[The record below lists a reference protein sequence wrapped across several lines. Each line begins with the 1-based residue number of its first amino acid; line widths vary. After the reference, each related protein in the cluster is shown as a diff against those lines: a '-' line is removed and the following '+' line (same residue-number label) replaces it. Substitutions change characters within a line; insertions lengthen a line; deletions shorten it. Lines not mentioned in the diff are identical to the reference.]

1 MAISLRE
8 TVKINDFINLSTSE
22 KLLPK
27 FLTNVKSVRIST
39 VDKLMIAE
47 NDSLSD
53 VDLLKGVKLIEGG
66 YVSLVGLVV
75 SGEWNLPDNCAGG
88 VSICLVDKRLKVSKE
103 ATLGSYNT
111 PACKK
116 QFSFKII
123 PNYSVTTADAK
134 RAPWQ
139 LLVNIKGVRMQNGW
153 CPLSLEFVS
162 VCIVHKN
169 NVKLGL
175 RERITNVSDKGPIEL
190 TEAVVDEFIESVP
203 MAERLEKFK
212 RSSSFGVKSATKARP
227 TPRNNKSFNNRIVK
241 NVGSEGSFV
250 KKVSRPEPVVST
262 ETANSE
268 LEFKDVVNDLGDY
281 DEPYDASWLSF

>member
-8 TVKINDFINLSTSE
+8 TVNINEFINLSTTE

-27 FLTNVKSVRIST
+27 FMTNVKSVRVST
-39 VDKLMIAE
+39 VDKLMVSK

-53 VDLLKGVKLIEGG
+53 IDLLKGVKLIEGG

-103 ATLGSYNT
+103 ATLGSYNA

-123 PNYSVTTADAK
+123 PNYAVTTADAK

-139 LLVNIKGVRMQNGW
+139 ILVNIKGVRMENGW

-175 RERITNVSDKGPIEL
+175 REKITNVSDNGPIEL
-190 TEAVVDEFIESVP
+190 TEAVVDEFVESVP

-212 RSSSFGVKSATKARP
+212 RLSSFGGNRAPKARQP
-227 TPRNNKSFNNRIVK
+227 PRNNKSFNNRVV
-241 NVGSEGSFV
+241 NNNNESVGSVV
-250 KKVSRPEPVVST
+250 KKDDRPEPAVNTGPVVT
-262 ETANSE
+262 EFRVS
-268 LEFKDVVNDLGDY
+268 DDGGD
-281 DEPYDASWLSF
+281 DESYDASWLSF